1 MELDNKVKV
10 RGQGRTEI
18 EPLNCIDP
26 DTFYIDWEVNS
37 TWSIQFT
44 AYDDGSFAYS
54 MLDAQASLF
63 FGGQEY
69 IIKQAEPDA
78 NGGVN
83 TIDIVATH
91 IYFEISRIRKYKT
104 YVDPA
109 DADKQTD
116 VKVFGST
123 QKDDDSDSSGNDSG
137 DDDQDNPNV
146 QKTVTSKT
154 EGNTTTKTTV
164 TKTDETND
172 DSEDEDQVDYHI
184 EDVLK
189 YWIDGNNLGFSY
201 QVIGTFPTVRLEK
214 LSDGSGTDMLGK
226 ITESWPDAII
236 YPDNKNIRVYEQKE
250 FYKDYGNRLDYE
262 YNTSEFKWS
271 YDSTS
276 LTNEVLCIGGKY
288 SIETETDTSTSG
300 DDTHGSGG
308 AGADKVVNDAKQYL
322 GVPYVWG
329 GAGGARGGN
338 PRNGM
343 DCSSFVSQVY
353 KDMGI
358 NIPAYTV
365 SMEPYGHEISRSQV
379 QTGDMGFYGSHGGSY
394 HICMALNNSTM
405 IYEPAPGQSCKTQSI
420 DSYPP
425 TWWERNDQMASIVAG
440 NSDSGGDT
448 TSESSSSTSSEY
460 YYFAPFMYRD
470 EESIKKYGE
479 HPAEPIEDGRFKDK
493 NAMIEYVKTKL
504 QPDPALSLEV
514 TLTTSFKPVA
524 GDMIHIMVKEQDI
537 KTNLAVVGF
546 NWYPFSSSSSNPTSV
561 TLNTSSQNI
570 LDYQHSRQVA
580 LNDALN
586 EVKRETRRAMDSAN
600 QAQYGG
606 NDEMF
611 TWLKDYIGSD
621 KNDEE
626 EHLGVD
632 KQSGKGT
639 TEGS

>member
-1 MELDNKVKV
+1 MNIDEKVKV
-10 RGQGRTEI
+10 KGVGRTET

-26 DTFYIDWEVNS
+26 DSFYIDWEINS

-44 AYDDGSFAYS
+44 AHDDNSLAYS

-63 FGGQEY
+63 FDGQEY
-69 IIKQAEPDA
+69 IIKQAEPDTS
-78 NGGVN
+78 GRVN
-83 TIDIVATH
+83 TIEVVATH
-91 IYFEISRIRKYKT
+91 VYFELSRIRKYKT

-116 VKVFGST
+116 VKVYGST
-123 QKDDDSDSSGNDSG
+123 QNDSDDSGDNSGNDDSDDNDS
-137 DDDQDNPNV
+137 NI

-164 TKTDETND
+164 TKTDETKE
-172 DSEDEDQVDYHI
+172 DSDENQVEYHI

-189 YWIDGNNLGFSY
+189 HWIDGNQLGFSY
-201 QVIGTFPTVRLEK
+201 QIIGNFPTARLEE
-214 LSDGSGTDMLGK
+214 LADGSGTDMLSK
-226 ITESWPDAII
+226 ITEAWPNAVI
-236 YPDNKNIRVYEQKE
+236 YPDNRNIRVYAQDQ
-250 FYKDYGNRLDYE
+250 FYKDYGNRLDYPN
-262 YNTSEFKWS
+262 NTSEFKWT

-276 LTNEVLCIGGKY
+276 LTNEVMCIGGKY
-288 SIETETDTSTSG
+288 SIETEVDTSTSG
-300 DDTHGSGG
+300 DDSHGSGG

-322 GVPYVWG
+322 GIPYVWG

-353 KDMGI
+353 KDFGI

-425 TWWERNDQMASIVAG
+425 TWWERNDQMAAIVAG

-479 HPAEPIEDGRFKDK
+479 YPAEPFEDDRFSDK
-493 NAMIEYVKTKL
+493 NAMIAAAKAKI
-504 QPDPALSLEV
+504 QPQPALSVEV
-514 TLTTSFKPVA
+514 TTISSFKPIA
-524 GDMIHIMVKEQDI
+524 GDMIHIMVKEQAVC
-537 KTNLAVVGF
+537 TNEAVVGF
-546 NWYPFSSSSSNPTSV
+546 NWYPYSATNPTSV
-561 TLNTSSQNI
+561 TLNSSAQNI
-570 LDYQHSRQVA
+570 LDYQHSRQIA
-580 LNDALN
+580 LDDALN
-586 EVKRETRRAMDSAN
+586 EVKREAQKAMNSAN
-600 QAQYGG
+600 QIQYGG
-606 NDEMF
+606 NDAMF
-611 TWLKDYIGSD
+611 TWLKNYVGGKQS
-621 KNDEE
+621 DEE
-626 EHLGVD
+626 NENMGVD
-632 KQSGKGT
+632 KLPNNGSSESGK
-639 TEGS
+639 

>member
-63 FGGQEY
+63 FDGQEY

-123 QKDDDSDSSGNDSG
+123 QKDNDSDSSGNDSG

-288 SIETETDTSTSG
+288 SIETETDTSTIG

-479 HPAEPIEDGRFKDK
+479 YPAEPIEDGRFKDK

-632 KQSGKGT
+632 KQPGKGT